1 MKKKKLIYIAGPLTS
16 SGYTEL
22 NVRDAVLTADKLSRY
37 TNSLQGFVPHL
48 SIFWNMI
55 LPNRKTY
62 EYWLNYDFNIILKCD
77 ALLRIGGESK
87 GADKEVEFAKKN
99 NIPVYFDILDL
110 INKEV
115 RKQGDLYG

>member
-22 NVRDAVLTADKLSRY
+22 NVRRAVLAADSLSRY

-55 LPNRKTY
+55 LPERKTY
-62 EYWLNYDFNIILKCD
+62 KYWLEYDFNILLRCD
-77 ALLRIGGESK
+77 ALLRLDGESK
-87 GADKEVEFAKKN
+87 GADKEVEFAKIN
-99 NIPVYFDILDL
+99 NIPVYFSITEL
-110 INKEV
+110 INKEI
-115 RKQGDLYG
+115 KK